1 MKKLKR
7 SGLRMKNITYKPY
20 MAIAIG
26 VAAISFSAILVRYSN
41 ASSGVMA
48 FYRLF
53 FSSLLLLPIF
63 LRGPMKEVGN
73 FSFREWVF
81 SAVSGVFL
89 AFHFILWFES
99 LRYTSVASSTVLVT
113 MQPLFAFVGAFFLFK
128 ERVTVAVLASVILAI
143 SGSIIIG
150 AGDFTAKGAAL
161 YGDVLALLSCALITA
176 YFMIGQVLRRKIG
189 LTAYTFTVYSLSAA
203 VLGVYVWVK
212 GESFGPY
219 PGVEWG
225 IFLLLAVIPTLF
237 GHSLLNWALG
247 WVSSTTISMAILF
260 EPVGASVL
268 AYYLFHE
275 HISSTQAIGSLLIL
289 LGLSFFI
296 LMSNRSRESS
306 INQEHI

>member
-1 MKKLKR
+1 MK
-7 SGLRMKNITYKPY
+7 IATYKPY
-20 MAIAIG
+20 IAIVIG
-26 VAAISFSAILVRYSN
+26 VVAISYSAILVRYSS
-41 ASSGVMA
+41 ADSGVMA
-48 FYRLF
+48 FYRLL
-53 FSSLLLLPIF
+53 FSSVILLPLF
-63 LRGPMKEVGN
+63 LRGPIKELAYIN
-73 FSFREWVF
+73 FREWGL
-81 SAVSGVFL
+81 SAISGIFL

-128 ERVTVAVLASVILAI
+128 ERVTAGVLISIVMAL

-150 AGDFTAKGAAL
+150 AGDFTAKDKAL
-161 YGDVLALLSCALITA
+161 YGDMLALLSCALITA
-176 YFMIGQVLRRKIG
+176 YFLIGQVLRRKLG
-189 LTAYTFTVYSLSAA
+189 LTAYTFTVYSISAA
-203 VLGVYVWVK
+203 VLGIYVWIK

-219 PGVEWG
+219 PAGEWG

-275 HISSTQAIGSLLIL
+275 QISITQALGSLLIL
-289 LGLSFFI
+289 AGLCCFI
-296 LMSNRSRESS
+296 LMTNKRRNHSKIQGSEKKGRSL
-306 INQEHI
+306 

>member
-1 MKKLKR
+1 
-7 SGLRMKNITYKPY
+7 MKNVTYKPY
-20 MAIAIG
+20 IAIAIG

-41 ASSGVMA
+41 ADSGVMA

-53 FSSLLLLPIF
+53 FSSMILLPLF
-63 LRGPMKEVGN
+63 FRGPIKEVTRFG
-73 FSFREWVF
+73 FREWVLTTI
-81 SAVSGVFL
+81 SGIFL

-128 ERVTVAVLASVILAI
+128 ERVTGGVLVSVVLAMA
-143 SGSIIIG
+143 GSIIIG
-150 AGDFTAKGAAL
+150 AGDFSAEGEAL
-161 YGDVLALLSCALITA
+161 YGDVLAILSCALITA
-176 YFMIGQVLRRKIG
+176 YFLLGQVLRRKIG
-189 LTAYTFTVYSLSAA
+189 LTAYTFSVYSMSAA
-203 VLGVYVWVK
+203 VLGIYVWIT

-260 EPVGASVL
+260 EPVGASIL
-268 AYYLFHE
+268 AYYLFQE
-275 HISSTQAIGSLLIL
+275 YISLTQAIGSALIL
-289 LGLSFFI
+289 FGLSCFI
-296 LMSNRSRESS
+296 LMTNRTSS
-306 INQEHI
+306 VKGAE

>member
-1 MKKLKR
+1 
-7 SGLRMKNITYKPY
+7 MKNITYKPY
-20 MAIAIG
+20 IAIAIG
-26 VAAISFSAILVRYSN
+26 VAAISFSAILVRYSS

-53 FSSLLLLPIF
+53 FSSLMLLPIF
-63 LRGPMKEVGN
+63 VRGSIKEVRN
-73 FSFREWVF
+73 FGFWEWVF

-128 ERVTVAVLASVILAI
+128 ERVTGAVLASVILAI
-143 SGSIIIG
+143 SGSVIIG
-150 AGDFTAKGAAL
+150 AGDFTAKGEAL

-176 YFMIGQVLRRKIG
+176 YFMIGQVLRRKVG
-189 LTAYTFTVYSLSAA
+189 LTAYTFTVYSMSAA

-219 PGVEWG
+219 PGLEWG
-225 IFLLLAVIPTLF
+225 IFLMLAVIPTLF

-296 LMSNRSRESS
+296 LMSNRSRKLST
-306 INQEHI
+306 IQGQNK